1 MIEDGKKKPMS
12 NGVVTVQRSLPTNSD
27 LAFASSNL
35 KFYILA
41 FAWDKDFFLPTW
53 HLLLPIWNF
62 TFIQFS
68 EDELF
73 SGHETNI

>member
-12 NGVVTVQRSLPTNSD
+12 NEVVTVQRSLPTNSD

-41 FAWDKDFFLPTW
+41 FA
-53 HLLLPIWNF
+53 
-62 TFIQFS
+62 
-68 EDELF
+68 
-73 SGHETNI
+73 

>member
-1 MIEDGKKKPMS
+1 MISDKKLALYSILVQQKKKQVLGMIEDGKKKPMS

-41 FAWDKDFFLPTW
+41 FA
-53 HLLLPIWNF
+53 
-62 TFIQFS
+62 
-68 EDELF
+68 
-73 SGHETNI
+73 